1 MKEIRVDTEI
11 HAPAERVWQ
20 ILTDT
25 AKFPEW
31 NPFVRRLSGELK
43 QGAQLEV
50 FIQPSGGR
58 GLTFR
63 PTLLAVEPNHQLRW
77 IGHLIVPGLFDG
89 EHSWTLEPLGPDRV
103 RFIHREVFNGLLV
116 PLFNLTDTERGF
128 REMNAALQARAEQST
143 ASKQGAST

>member
-1 MKEIRVDTEI
+1 MKQVRVETEI
-11 HAPAERVWQ
+11 HAPADRVWQ

-63 PTLLAVEPNHQLRW
+63 PTVLTYDQNHQLRW

-116 PLFNLTDTERGF
+116 PFFNLTDTERGF
-128 REMNAALQARAEQST
+128 REMNAALASRAEQG
-143 ASKQGAST
+143 APPKEEPSK